1 MCECVSGFD
10 TLKRTHAHTHTRTRA
25 PANMNTLM
33 LMAVLHR
40 PVSAPTLASRRHSCS
55 RVRTREEEEGGGT
68 ARGLALAEGAAVGG
82 TRGPL
87 EASHS
92 HSHTHSHTHTGLSGT
107 EWCRRDPVSGPLL
120 LCMEAD
126 MIHSAD

>member
-1 MCECVSGFD
+1 
-10 TLKRTHAHTHTRTRA
+10 
-25 PANMNTLM
+25 MNTLM

-40 PVSAPTLASRRHSCS
+40 PVSAPTLASRRHSCR
-55 RVRTREEEEGGGT
+55 RVRTREEGEDAGEEDEGGGT

-92 HSHTHSHTHTGLSGT
+92 HSHSHTHTGLAGT
-107 EWCRRDPVSGPLL
+107 EWCGRDPVSGPLL